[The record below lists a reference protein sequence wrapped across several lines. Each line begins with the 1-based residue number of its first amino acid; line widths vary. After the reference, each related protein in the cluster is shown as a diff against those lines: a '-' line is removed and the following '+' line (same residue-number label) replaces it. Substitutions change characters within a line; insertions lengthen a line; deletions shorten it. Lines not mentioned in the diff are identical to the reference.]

1 MFPRTVTHKKQDK
14 TYSYLH
20 ISESVRKN
28 GKSTTRT
35 IANLGNIERFENKD
49 IESIIDGLI
58 KIFQIEQYSLGKEVQ
73 VVKSVDYGNIIFW
86 QKLWN
91 KFKLSQIIKNALNKQ
106 VSQVEIPVEKYVEM
120 MVINRCINPS
130 SKLGIIRWLEG
141 TCYEEMDSYSDLNL
155 DVNYF
160 YRSMDHLIKL
170 KDEIECVLFDKLKTL
185 FSVNVRL
192 TFYDITSTYVYGQQC
207 PIAEYGYSRDHRS
220 DCKQIIIG
228 IVTSYEGYPIK
239 HYIFEGNVVDSTT
252 VQEVIK
258 DLKSQFNIEETIFVG
273 DRGMITKLNLESIE
287 DEGFSYIMGV
297 KAHQDQICQMLFD
310 KEPINWKTAQNY
322 DENLKICEK
331 KATVKEF
338 LIWKTKKILEE
349 NHINISDRRLKEL
362 SEKINSLNNE
372 YEAYYRDF
380 KKILESLSDKI
391 EVKICKK
398 IFSTIK
404 NYKKRYEEKLRFV
417 FCLNPEIKELSKNR
431 RTMQIKD
438 ISAELNKLL
447 NKTKDAN
454 KSVSKIFTGYKSRYR
469 KFFNLNL
476 NENSHQLISYSMNQE
491 LIEYQKRFD
500 GVFVLR
506 SNKSDKQLS
515 TKKVVE
521 SYKNLKEVEMLN
533 DDLKNFVDVRPV
545 RHWLEERIK
554 AHVFICVLALLLKR
568 TLEINYLKSKEVT
581 KPLHEISKVKL
592 IKYKVKF
599 SNREERYQEIPQ
611 ITSVNKYQKSIF
623 HKIGIKNPMNLEK
636 FMRGV

>member
-1 MFPRTVTHKKQDK
+1 
-14 TYSYLH
+14 
-20 ISESVRKN
+20 
-28 GKSTTRT
+28 
-35 IANLGNIERFENKD
+35 
-49 IESIIDGLI
+49 
-58 KIFQIEQYSLGKEVQ
+58 
-73 VVKSVDYGNIIFW
+73 
-86 QKLWN
+86 
-91 KFKLSQIIKNALNKQ
+91 
-106 VSQVEIPVEKYVEM
+106 

-130 SKLGIIRWLEG
+130 SKLGVIRWLEG
-141 TCYEEMDSYSDLNL
+141 TCYKEMDSYSDLNL

>member
-73 VVKSVDYGNIIFW
+73 LIKSVDYGNIIFW

-106 VSQVEIPVEKYVEM
+106 VSQVEIPVAKYVEM

-130 SKLGIIRWLEG
+130 SKLGVLRWLEG
-141 TCYEEMDSYSDLNL
+141 TCYKEMDSYSDLNL

-372 YEAYYRDF
+372 HEAYYRDF
-380 KKILESLSDKI
+380 KKNLESLSDKI

-581 KPLHEISKVKL
+581 KGLPTK
-592 IKYKVKF
+592 
-599 SNREERYQEIPQ
+599 
-611 ITSVNKYQKSIF
+611 
-623 HKIGIKNPMNLEK
+623 
-636 FMRGV
+636 

>member
-1 MFPRTVTHKKQDK
+1 MFPRIITHKRNDK

-20 ISESVRKN
+20 ISESIRKD
-28 GKSTTRT
+28 GKSTTRD
-35 IANLGNIERFENKD
+35 IANLGNIARFANKD
-49 IESIIDGLI
+49 IENIIDGLI
-58 KIFQIEQYSLGKEVQ
+58 KIFQLDQYSLGKEVQ
-73 VVKSVDYGNIIFW
+73 IVKSLDYGNIIFW

-91 KFKLSQIIKNALNKQ
+91 KFKLSQTIKKALNKQ
-106 VSQVEIPVEKYVEM
+106 ASQVEIPVEKYVEM

-130 SKLGIIRWLEG
+130 SKLGITRWLEG

-170 KDEIECVLFDKLKTL
+170 KDEVECALFDKLKTL

-192 TFYDITSTYVYGQQC
+192 TFYDITSTYIYGQQC

-258 DLKSQFNIEETIFVG
+258 DLNSQFNIEETIFVG
-273 DRGMITKLNLESIE
+273 DRGMITKLNLQSIE

-310 KEPINWKTAQNY
+310 QEPIDWTTAQQYN
-322 DENLKICEK
+322 ENLKMCEK
-331 KATVKEF
+331 QATVKGF
-338 LIWKTKKILEE
+338 LIWKIKKILEE
-349 NHINISDRRLKEL
+349 NHINISDRKLKDL
-362 SEKINSLNNE
+362 SDKINSLTNV
-372 YEAYYRDF
+372 YKVYYKDF
-380 KKILESLSDKI
+380 KKILENLSDKI
-391 EVKICKK
+391 EIKICKK

-404 NYKKRYEEKLRFV
+404 NYQERYEETLRFV
-417 FCLNPEIKELSKNR
+417 FCLNPEIKEVSENR
-431 RTMQIKD
+431 RVMQIKE
-438 ISAELNKLL
+438 ISDELNKLL
-447 NKTKDAN
+447 NKTKDAK
-454 KSVSKIFTGYKSRYR
+454 KSISTIFAGYKNKYR
-469 KFFNLNL
+469 KFFNLN
-476 NENSHQLISYSMNQE
+476 ENSEQLINYSVNQE

-506 SNKSDKQLS
+506 SNKNQQQIS
-515 TKKVVE
+515 TRKIVE
-521 SYKNLKEVEMLN
+521 SYKNLKEIEMLN
-533 DDLKNFVDVRPV
+533 DDLKNFVDVRPI
-545 RHWLEERIK
+545 RHWLEERVK

-568 TLEINYLKSKEVT
+568 TLEINYLESKEVT

-592 IKYKVKF
+592 IKYRVKF

-611 ITSVNKYQKSIF
+611 VTSVNAYQKSIF